1 MKKTFTIN
9 ISGIIFHI
17 EEDAFDH
24 FNNYLERLK
33 RHFSNA
39 EGSDEIIADI
49 ESRIA
54 ELLQERISD
63 AKQVITMKDAS
74 EVIDLLGQP
83 AEMDQEGEEPPKE
96 KTTYTSSNKRLFR
109 DPDNKKV
116 AGVAAGLAAYLHI
129 DTVWIRL
136 LFALSL
142 VAGGAGLLIY
152 IVLWIVLPEAI
163 TTAEKLEMRGEPV
176 NISNIE
182 KSIKDEFE
190 GVKGKFNEYANSAR
204 ESFKKKAPDQPS
216 AFEQL
221 LKVIASLLRVAL
233 IVVGVFVGF
242 ILLITG
248 LGMILTLLAGAIG
261 LQGFTLIDGS
271 EMINFSLSGLSGLF
285 FASPSTASI
294 AVVAISLLAIVPL
307 ALLVYLGLRLI
318 TAFRFRIQ
326 HFSLV
331 ALTVWFASL
340 VVAVG
345 IGISTFLDFR
355 FAATNELENNKVL
368 SNPGKAITI
377 SVGEQPFGSDRN
389 VVQYSLDDDVL
400 VTVNE
405 KDSLIY
411 SQPDFVIEQ
420 STDQYIKLRVNGFA
434 RGRYLDEADQR
445 TRDLKFD
452 IALSDSTLQLP
463 GAYSFSMAEK
473 LRAQRLRIILSVPIG
488 QKIFFNPGNQQLSHM
503 KRKDYWQLRRYAGKE
518 MVMTENGLEEVSAPN

>member
-17 EEDAFDH
+17 EEDAFDQLNH
-24 FNNYLERLK
+24 YLESLK
-33 RHFSNA
+33 RHFSQA

-63 AKQVITMKDAS
+63 AKQVITLKDAS
-74 EVIDLLGQP
+74 EVIDMLGQP

-96 KTTYTSSNKRLFR
+96 KTTYSTTSKRLFR
-109 DPDNKKV
+109 DPDNRKI

-129 DTVWIRL
+129 DTVWVRL

-142 VAGGAGLLIY
+142 IAGGAGLLIY

-204 ESFKKKAPDQPS
+204 ESFKKKAPDQPNI
-216 AFEQL
+216 FEQL
-221 LKVIASLLRVAL
+221 VKVIGSLLRVAL
-233 IVVGVFVGF
+233 IVIGVFVGF
-242 ILLITG
+242 LLLITG
-248 LGMILTLLAGAIG
+248 LGLILTLLAGAIG
-261 LQGFTLIDGS
+261 IQGFTLIDGP
-271 EMINFSLSGLSGLF
+271 EMINFSLSGLSSLF

-294 AVVAISLLAIVPL
+294 AVVAVSLLAIVPL
-307 ALLVYLGLRLI
+307 ALLIYLGLRLI

-345 IGISTFLDFR
+345 IGVSTFLDFR
-355 FAATNELENNKVL
+355 FAATNELESAKVL
-368 SNPGKAITI
+368 SHPDKAITI
-377 SVGEQPFGSDRN
+377 SLGAAPFGSDRN
-389 VVQYSLDDDVL
+389 IVQYSLDDDVL

-405 KDSLIY
+405 KDSLVY
-411 SQPDFVIEQ
+411 FQPDFVIEQ
-420 STDQYIKLRVNGFA
+420 SQDQYVKLRVNGFA

-445 TRDLKFD
+445 TYDLKYD
-452 IALSDSTLQLP
+452 IAMNDSSLQLP
-463 GAYSFSMAEK
+463 AAYSFSLAEK
-473 LRAQRLRIILSVPIG
+473 LRAQRLRIILSVPVG
-488 QKIFFNPGNQQLSHM
+488 QKLYFSADLPQHSHF

-518 MVMTENGLEEVSAPN
+518 MVMTESGLEEVSAAN